1 LPSTTVVGGVAKL
14 LNPGKA
20 GVPLTVT
27 CSCGVTPLTCIE
39 LPYWSKT
46 WKWTVMNTPP
56 EPVAHPP
63 SVASALRAPK
73 YVGTC
78 ALFVCAT
85 MSDDAIET
93 LLRYAWPGNVRELR
107 NVIERM
113 VIMNP
118 TAAKLERKHLPPLV
132 YRDGSRRSLSEFSPP
147 APGARRLRAR
157 LHPQEAG

>member
-1 LPSTTVVGGVAKL
+1 
-14 LNPGKA
+14 
-20 GVPLTVT
+20 
-27 CSCGVTPLTCIE
+27 
-39 LPYWSKT
+39 
-46 WKWTVMNTPP
+46 
-56 EPVAHPP
+56 
-63 SVASALRAPK
+63 
-73 YVGTC
+73 
-78 ALFVCAT
+78 